1 MISASPSSPSWR
13 KRPGR
18 REGLTIV
25 VRDGVVDLNE
35 VIFDENECQV
45 LRVAAE
51 NPPGVRAVENYLVRV
66 EPVSGTISAA
76 GAHGDQTVSSEC
88 DESRAGLD
96 RGVPQMRS
104 PSIALGR
111 DKTRQRRPA
120 WRLRT

>member
-1 MISASPSSPSWR
+1 M
-13 KRPGR
+13 
-18 REGLTIV
+18 
-25 VRDGVVDLNE
+25 RDGVVDLNG
-35 VIFDENECQV
+35 VIFDEKECRV

-66 EPVSGTISAA
+66 EPVSGTISAT

-104 PSIALGR
+104 PSIAPGR
-111 DKTRQRRPA
+111 DKTRRRRPA
-120 WRLRT
+120 RSLCT